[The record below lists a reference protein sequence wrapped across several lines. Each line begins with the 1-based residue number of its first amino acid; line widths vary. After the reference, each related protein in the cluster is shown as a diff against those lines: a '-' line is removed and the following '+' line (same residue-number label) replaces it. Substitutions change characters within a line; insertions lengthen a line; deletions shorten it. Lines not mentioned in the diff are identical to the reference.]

1 MSNSMRQS
9 RERKLAEKAA
19 KMSQSLDPRLR
30 KKKFI
35 MGIDPGSPEG
45 DRSVQIPAEI
55 AAASSAAGNP
65 AGNIELRLFSQ
76 LNQLKDIKSIQDKI
90 AKKAEWLPE
99 YTGYIEGCL
108 AVSPAPQNHTLVRLM
123 IWAADAAEYEQAV
136 RIAEYAILNEMVMPE
151 GHARSIAEFITEQCA
166 QDFINDRDLAAAH
179 AGLIEKLIEIGTG
192 EDMVDEVRA
201 KGWRALGEAL
211 KEAQPA
217 EALNAY
223 KNALR
228 FNPKAGCVKQVTQ
241 LEKLLNR
248 QPTGSS
254 PDAAVGSLAD
264 SPDAPAADASVPA
277 STDSNAPAE

>member
-1 MSNSMRQS
+1 
-9 RERKLAEKAA
+9 
-19 KMSQSLDPRLR
+19 MSQNLDPRLR
-30 KKKFI
+30 KKKVI

-45 DRSVQIPAEI
+45 GRSAQIPAEI

-99 YTGYIEGCL
+99 YAGYIEGCL

-254 PDAAVGSLAD
+254 PDAAVGSQAD

>member
-19 KMSQSLDPRLR
+19 KMSQNLDPRLR

-99 YTGYIEGCL
+99 YAGYIEGCL

-123 IWAADAAEYEQAV
+123 IWAADAGEYEQAV

-248 QPTGSS
+248 QPTESS
-254 PDAAVGSLAD
+254 PDATVGSQAD
-264 SPDAPAADASVPA
+264 LTTASAAAESVPA
-277 STDSNAPAE
+277 STDSTPAE